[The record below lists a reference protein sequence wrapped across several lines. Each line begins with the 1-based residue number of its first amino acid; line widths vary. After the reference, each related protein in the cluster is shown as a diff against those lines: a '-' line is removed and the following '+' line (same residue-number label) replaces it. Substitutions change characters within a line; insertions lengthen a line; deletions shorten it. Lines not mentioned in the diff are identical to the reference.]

1 MKENW
6 KTVLKGCRG
15 IRESLTNTHVHG
27 TMNILNKGVQNM
39 QMSLSKF
46 RAEMFRLLPTLK
58 NNEELIL
65 TFEGQAAYVLRK
77 ANVNRKSTFMEAL
90 NQCPKLYVGD
100 EDIIAFKNEGRK

>member
-1 MKENW
+1 
-6 KTVLKGCRG
+6 
-15 IRESLTNTHVHG
+15 
-27 TMNILNKGVQNM
+27 M